1 MQEISDALVLKGGA
15 AVQLHLPPE
24 IRRGS
29 VDLDFITHLQEIE
42 LNQLFSELSRKFRGF
57 EPFFSSQVTFPEFRR
72 LTCHLLVTM

>member
-24 IRRGS
+24 IQRGS
-29 VDLDFITHLQEIE
+29 VDLDFITRLQEKE

-57 EPFFSSQVTFPEFRR
+57 EPFFQFTSYIPRVPKIN
-72 LTCHLLVTM
+72 